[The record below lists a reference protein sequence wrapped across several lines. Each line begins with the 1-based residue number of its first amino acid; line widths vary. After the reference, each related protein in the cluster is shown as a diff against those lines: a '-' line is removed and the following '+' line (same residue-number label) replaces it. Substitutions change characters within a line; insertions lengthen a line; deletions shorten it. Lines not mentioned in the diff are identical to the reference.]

1 MTMGIFILGFVPVG
15 YFIME
20 AFFQTLVKAKLRQN
34 FKREC
39 SILIGSLRQ
48 YHFEIHKAKF
58 DSTMDQS
65 YYFNCTWYVSNI
77 D

>member
-34 FKREC
+34 SIQQWIRDITSIALGTFLNNFESDP
-39 SILIGSLRQ
+39 SILNTLLRSRI
-48 YHFEIHKAKF
+48 FEFK
-58 DSTMDQS
+58 
-65 YYFNCTWYVSNI
+65 
-77 D
+77 

>member
-20 AFFQTLVKAKLRQN
+20 AFFQTLVKAKLRQD
-34 FKREC
+34 FKPAS
-39 SILIGSLRQ
+39 SI
-48 YHFEIHKAKF
+48 F
-58 DSTMDQS
+58 
-65 YYFNCTWYVSNI
+65 I

>member
-34 FKREC
+34 
-39 SILIGSLRQ
+39 SIQQWIRVITSIALGTFLTLI
-48 YHFEIHKAKF
+48 
-58 DSTMDQS
+58 
-65 YYFNCTWYVSNI
+65 
-77 D
+77 

>member
-34 FKREC
+34 SIQQWIRVITSIALGTFLNNFK
-39 SILIGSLRQ
+39 
-48 YHFEIHKAKF
+48 
-58 DSTMDQS
+58 
-65 YYFNCTWYVSNI
+65 
-77 D
+77 

>member
-34 FKREC
+34 
-39 SILIGSLRQ
+39 SIQQWIRVITSIALGTCLN
-48 YHFEIHKAKF
+48 E
-58 DSTMDQS
+58 
-65 YYFNCTWYVSNI
+65 FNSDPNILNVTSFSNI
-77 D
+77 RVQMK